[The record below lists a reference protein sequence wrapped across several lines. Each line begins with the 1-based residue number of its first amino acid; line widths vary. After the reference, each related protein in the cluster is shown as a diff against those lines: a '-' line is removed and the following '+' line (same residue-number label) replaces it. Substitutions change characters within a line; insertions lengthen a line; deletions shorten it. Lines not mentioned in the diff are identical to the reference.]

1 MRSGRAKTERQG
13 FGVAAVLR
21 LTGVSYRNL
30 DYWARTGLVRAS
42 IRAAG
47 GKGSRRVYAFQD
59 LVALRLVKQL
69 RGAGIPLQ
77 AIRRAVKYLQEH
89 ADAPLSRLA
98 LVADGR
104 KVLARTDDPRRM
116 IEATG
121 AGQVVISVDVAP
133 IRRELESS
141 VAELSTAREL
151 QMPVRGRRYRVVLTP
166 DLEAGGFTITV
177 PELPGCIS
185 EGDTIRD
192 ARGMAREAIE
202 LWLDATRDL
211 ALTVRSRASH
221 Q

>member
-1 MRSGRAKTERQG
+1 MRTGRAKDERQG
-13 FGVAAVLR
+13 FGVATVLH

-30 DYWARTGLVRAS
+30 DYWARTGLVRSS

-69 RGAGIPLQ
+69 RAAGIPLQ
-77 AIRRAVKYLQEH
+77 AIRRAVKFLQTH

-98 LVADGR
+98 LVADG
-104 KVLARTDDPRRM
+104 KKILARTDDPAWM

-133 IRRELESS
+133 IRRSLETS
-141 VAELSTAREL
+141 VAELSAVREVQL
-151 QMPVRGRRYRVVLTP
+151 RVRGNNYRVVLTP
-166 DLEAGGFTITV
+166 DLEVGGFTITV

-185 EGDTIRD
+185 EGDTIRE
-192 ARGMAREAIE
+192 ARVMAREAIE
-202 LWLDATRDL
+202 LWLDAARDVTA
-211 ALTVRSRASH
+211 ALPSRAS
-221 Q
+221 